1 MGRRRAKK
9 PTRDQKT
16 LISAAGL
23 EVRSWLVLAETPEE
37 LRLVSRRTGATR
49 VIKKAPPAATGQG
62 HK

>member
-1 MGRRRAKK
+1 M
-9 PTRDQKT
+9 
-16 LISAAGL
+16 LIDSAGL

-49 VIKKAPPAATGQG
+49 VIKKAPPAWAGQG